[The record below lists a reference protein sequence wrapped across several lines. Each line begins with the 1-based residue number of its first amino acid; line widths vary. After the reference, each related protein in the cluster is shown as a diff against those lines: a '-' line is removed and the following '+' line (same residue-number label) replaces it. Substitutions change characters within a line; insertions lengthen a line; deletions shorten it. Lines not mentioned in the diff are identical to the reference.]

1 MPERAPQ
8 ATSAL
13 VKILVKIDIQL
24 KPPRFTELKEDLIDV
39 RALLA
44 IKHQNLAH
52 IQWRLRALVNF
63 WRPRVSHFLQPMPR
77 HQLFDVLFHIRRNLY
92 INALPTINKD
102 FHVRLV
108 RLGARTD

>member
-1 MPERAPQ
+1 MPERAPK

-13 VKILVKIDIQL
+13 VNILIKINIQL
-24 KPPRFTELKEDLIDV
+24 QPPRFTELKEDLIDV

-44 IKHQNLAH
+44 VKHQNLAH

-63 WRPRVSHFLQPMPR
+63 WRPGVSYFFKPVPR
-77 HQLFDVLFHIRRNLY
+77 HQLFDVLFHVRRNLH
-92 INALPTINKD
+92 INALPTINED

-108 RLGARTD
+108 RLRARTD